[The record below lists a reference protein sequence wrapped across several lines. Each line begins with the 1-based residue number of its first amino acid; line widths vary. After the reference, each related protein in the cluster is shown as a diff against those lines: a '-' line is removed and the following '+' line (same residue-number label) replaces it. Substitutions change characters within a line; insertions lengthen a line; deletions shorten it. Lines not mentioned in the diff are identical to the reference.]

1 MTKKYFMNIIKNIFF
16 LLFILTSSLNLEG
29 KNIGLWIEKGGIGEI
44 RLGRPLK
51 EVQSVLKNCNKRKG
65 SRRLFLR
72 CNYDGDK
79 KINLTVENGYIQLIS
94 LDRGDNFKTKKSI
107 GIGTLYNE
115 VRKAYPRS
123 ELTVY
128 YDNPE
133 VGLVVI
139 LSEPSMCINF
149 NFNSAS
155 LDHKKILKPKAYVVD
170 LNSIIPF
177 ETVNEKQ
184 YLRGHP
190 ASLFKNLYVYA
201 VIIHECKKE

>member
-51 EVQSVLKNCNKRKG
+51 EVQSLLKRCSKTQFSGGFSLK
-65 SRRLFLR
+65 
-72 CNYDGDK
+72 CNYYNK
-79 KINLTVENGYIQLIS
+79 KLRLIVENGHLGNIYIYQKE
-94 LDRGDNFKTKKSI
+94 GFKTKKSI

>member
-1 MTKKYFMNIIKNIFF
+1 MNIIKNIFF

-51 EVQSVLKNCNKRKG
+51 EVQSLLKRCSKNQFSGGFFLNCYYYNKK
-65 SRRLFLR
+65 LEL
-72 CNYDGDK
+72 
-79 KINLTVENGYIQLIS
+79 IVENGHLVSTMSIYQKN
-94 LDRGDNFKTKKSI
+94 GFKTKKSI

-155 LDHKKILKPKAYVVD
+155 LDHKKILKPKAYIVD
-170 LNSIIPF
+170 LNSTIPF
-177 ETVNEKQ
+177 ERVNEKQ

-190 ASLFKNLYVYA
+190 TSSPTALR
-201 VIIHECKKE
+201 